1 MFTTTS
7 KVHCNFKNDIEQP
20 SIKVAAFKKKD
31 KQQNHK
37 KKNLNVLPMQTTK
50 SRIPKNFQHVTGVFN
65 HSY

>member
-1 MFTTTS
+1 MFTITS

-37 KKNLNVLPMQTTK
+37 KKT
-50 SRIPKNFQHVTGVFN
+50 
-65 HSY
+65 